1 VTTHNACLAP
11 DAAAGDPSR
20 HDIAT
25 DLPSR
30 RASFAPA
37 SVVMDACEPILP
49 SSASPWQTDAAA
61 SCSFRN
67 VIIPP
72 VAGGPR
78 RCGHWASSLAC
89 ITSYWLCGGCF
100 DLYPILAS
108 AHRLDGRAHP
118 LLPRQPL
125 IAPNLGGGLGGR
137 FARMLNCSFCRIKLL
152 SPLFSCT
159 VTVRPASQVRWL
171 SANAGEV
178 CAETVVRKKNNLEIL
193 SHTVARAIPIRLAS
207 HPNHGSRH
215 QHERK
220 PTITPP
226 HQPWLSCLTHCRVSN

>member
-1 VTTHNACLAP
+1 MGWAGISASEIATGPWRWSCRWPGGDGAGHPALWRRAVGQRGASGAVTTHNACLAP
-11 DAAAGDPSR
+11 DAAAGDPGR

-30 RASFAPA
+30 QAGFAPA
-37 SVVMDACEPILP
+37 SVVMDACWPILP
-49 SSASPWQTDAAA
+49 SSASRWQTDAAA

-78 RCGHWASSLAC
+78 RCGHSASSLAC

-100 DLYPILAS
+100 SLCPILAS

-125 IAPNLGGGLGGR
+125 IAPNLGGGLGGW

-152 SPLFSCT
+152 FPLSSCT
-159 VTVRPASQVRWL
+159 VTVWPASQVRWL
-171 SANAGEV
+171 SPMR
-178 CAETVVRKKNNLEIL
+178 VRC
-193 SHTVARAIPIRLAS
+193 
-207 HPNHGSRH
+207 
-215 QHERK
+215 ERG
-220 PTITPP
+220 P
-226 HQPWLSCLTHCRVSN
+226 